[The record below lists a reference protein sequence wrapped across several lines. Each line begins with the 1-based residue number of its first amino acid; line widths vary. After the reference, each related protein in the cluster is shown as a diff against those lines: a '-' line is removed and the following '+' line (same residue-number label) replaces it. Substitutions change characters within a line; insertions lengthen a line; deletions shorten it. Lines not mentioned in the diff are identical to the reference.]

1 MLTVARLIEKKG
13 VDLVP
18 AAARLLLDEGLA
30 LEWQVVGD
38 GPLRDALEGDVAAAR
53 VGSVVTLTGPLSH
66 SVVRERLARAT
77 VFVLPCRRAS
87 GGSADALPVVLLEAM
102 AAGAPVVTTPVGGI
116 TELVEQDVNG
126 LVVPE
131 NDPRALATAVARV
144 LVDAPLRERLT
155 AAGLRTAAELELA
168 RSVRVLRELFERGPV
183 TA

>member
-18 AAARLLLDEGLA
+18 AAARLLLDEGFA

-38 GPLRDALEGDVAAAR
+38 GPLRDTLEGEIAAAR

-131 NDPRALATAVARV
+131 NEPRALATAVARV

-168 RSVRVLRELFERGPV
+168 RSVRALRELFERGPV